1 MTGRAKFGADM
12 AMPGQLVGR
21 VLRSPHPH
29 ARISGIDASAAARL
43 PGVKAIVTR
52 DDFKDQPSEFIPAGE
67 MMINYR
73 DVVRNVMAREKA
85 LYEGHPVAAVAATS
99 AGIAKQALK
108 LIKVDYEVLPH
119 VIDVVEAMQPGA
131 PLLDE
136 SMITAGV
143 EPAPKTPSN
152 VAKRVEFGHG
162 DIAAGFAEADVIVE
176 RSFTT
181 KPVHQGYIEPHAC
194 VASVSEDGQADVW
207 VTTQGHWIVRAHCA
221 RLLGWDV
228 GKIRVTSS
236 EIGGGFGGKT
246 VVYLEPV
253 ALALS
258 KKARRPVKMV
268 MTREEVFRASGPTS
282 GAHVRI
288 KIGAKKDGRI
298 VAAEGELKY
307 QAGAFAGSPVQPGA
321 MCAFAPY
328 DLENVKVV
336 GYDVVTNRPKVA
348 AYRAPGGPIS
358 EFAVESV
365 VDEIAKKLGIDPIEL
380 RLKNAAKQGTK
391 AAYGPKFG
399 PVGLVE
405 TLEAAKGHAHWRTP
419 LGKNQGRGVA
429 SGFWFNIGGE
439 TAVSMS
445 LNEDGTLSL
454 TAGTPDI
461 GGLRASLCMMAAEE
475 LGVDLGTIRVQIG
488 DTGQLGYNFLTGG
501 SRATFSSGMATV
513 EAAREVMKEACK
525 RAAKLWELPEDAVE
539 YNGRRRASGRPQ
551 CRQAP
556 PMTLQRYRRHRR
568 QDRRADRGLRAH
580 QCARRGAQLRHPR
593 RRRRGRPRDRQGDGG
608 ALHRHP
614 GRGPRHPPELR
625 RGPVPGR
632 RGAGHRLG
640 AQRGV
645 HLRRRRQAAEP
656 GLPRL
661 PRAGRLRP
669 ADDRHGDRRGA
680 EPAPSLRRARR
691 RRDAD
696 RAADGG
702 DRQRHRRRHRR
713 ALHRPADV
721 AAQGAGRA
729 GRGAGQ
735 GRGEDLRLSCH
746 PGACH
751 RDPACN
757 EAPEVADGW
766 MPGTSPGMTSAVRT
780 TGWTA
785 KPASPERI
793 GRYRRG
799 RFSELIAAAALMAKG
814 YRILARRCAPPT
826 ARSISS
832 PCAGRRLAF
841 VEVKRRA
848 TRPECEA
855 ALDPR
860 QAGRIA
866 RAAEFWVSRNAR
878 YRDHDR
884 GLDAVLVMPGRL
896 PVHLPDALHLEPG
909 GMRSWR

>member
-1 MTGRAKFGADM
+1 MQEKVKNGGASEFKWVGTRAPRPDGVDKVTGRAKFGADL
-12 AMPGQLVGR
+12 AMQGQLVGK

-29 ARISGIDASAAARL
+29 ARIRSIDVSAAAAL

-73 DVVRNVMAREKA
+73 DVVRNVMAREKV

-119 VIDVVEAMQPGA
+119 VIDVVEAMRPGA
-131 PLLDE
+131 PILHED
-136 SMITAGV
+136 MITAGV

-152 VAKRVEFGHG
+152 VAKRLEFGHG
-162 DIAAGFAEADVIVE
+162 DVEAGFKQADVVVE

-194 VASVSEDGQADVW
+194 VASVSEDGQADLW
-207 VTTQGHWIVRAHCA
+207 GTTQGHWIVRAHCA
-221 RLLGWDV
+221 RLLGWDISKV
-228 GKIRVTSS
+228 RVQAS

-246 VVYLEPV
+246 VVYLEPI
-253 ALALS
+253 ALALAR
-258 KKARRPVKMV
+258 KARRPVKMV
-268 MTREEVFRASGPTS
+268 MSREEVFRASGPTS

-288 KIGAKKDGRI
+288 KMGAKRDGRI

-365 VDEIAKKLGIDPIEL
+365 VDEIAKKLGIDGIEL
-380 RLKNAAKQGTK
+380 RLKNAAKQGTR

-405 TLEAAKGHAHWRTP
+405 TLEAAKSHSHWRTP

-439 TAVSMS
+439 TSVTMS

-461 GGLRASLCMMAAEE
+461 GGSRAALVLMAAEE
-475 LGVDLGTIRVQIG
+475 LGVDLDKIRVQIG

-539 YNGRRRASGRPQ
+539 YKGGAVRP
-551 CRQAP
+551 AGP
-556 PMTLQRYRRHRR
+556 NAGKHSPMTLKDIAGIAGKTGGPIAGYARINAHGAAPSFATHIADVELDPETGKVTVVRYTAI
-568 QDRRADRGLRAH
+568 QDAGRAIHPSYVEG
-580 QCARRGAQLRHPR
+580 QYQGGVAQGIGWALNEEYIY
-593 RRRRGRPRDRQGDGG
+593 GEDGK
-608 ALHRHP
+608 LQNP
-614 GRGPRHPPELR
+614 GFLDYRVPVASDLPMIDTVIVEVPNPRHPY
-625 RGPVPGR
+625 GV
-632 RGAGHRLG
+632 
-640 AQRGV
+640 RGV
-645 HLRRRRQAAEP
+645 GETPIVPPMAAIANAIENAT
-656 GLPRL
+656 GVRFTDLPMSP
-661 PRAGRLRP
+661 PRVLAAL
-669 ADDRHGDRRGA
+669 D
-680 EPAPSLRRARR
+680 EAR
-691 RRDAD
+691 
-696 RAADGG
+696 
-702 DRQRHRRRHRR
+702 
-713 ALHRPADV
+713 
-721 AAQGAGRA
+721 AQGAA
-729 GRGAGQ
+729 
-735 GRGEDLRLSCH
+735 
-746 PGACH
+746 
-751 RDPACN
+751 
-757 EAPEVADGW
+757 
-766 MPGTSPGMTSAVRT
+766 
-780 TGWTA
+780 
-785 KPASPERI
+785 RI
-793 GRYRRG
+793 
-799 RFSELIAAAALMAKG
+799 
-814 YRILARRCAPPT
+814 
-826 ARSISS
+826 
-832 PCAGRRLAF
+832 
-841 VEVKRRA
+841 
-848 TRPECEA
+848 
-855 ALDPR
+855 
-860 QAGRIA
+860 
-866 RAAEFWVSRNAR
+866 
-878 YRDHDR
+878 
-884 GLDAVLVMPGRL
+884 
-896 PVHLPDALHLEPG
+896 
-909 GMRSWR
+909 